1 MSRAAAIGRS
11 ISASVTYSRGRFLD
25 MNQRA
30 LDNDG
35 GRPTLFRAEY
45 AEQAR
50 KYKRGQAYE
59 PEVPVEVREWISQCQ
74 FGATIPEV
82 AHFFDVTPTTI
93 SNWQLAHPEFFEAMR
108 LGRQASDERVERSFY
123 QRAIGYDVKTTRTVS
138 KTGDGSVTETIEHLP
153 GDVTAQMKWLS
164 NRRPKQWRGDI
175 PDAEP
180 PRSSEEIKAI
190 ILGKLMEWGLK
201 VVPADA
207 PSLESVEG
215 GRLASPASQVPITKA
230 PT

>member
-1 MSRAAAIGRS
+1 M
-11 ISASVTYSRGRFLD
+11 
-25 MNQRA
+25 
-30 LDNDG
+30 
-35 GRPTLFRAEY
+35 
-45 AEQAR
+45 
-50 KYKRGQAYE
+50 
-59 PEVPVEVREWISQCQ
+59 CQ

-164 NRRPKQWRGDI
+164 IRRPKQWREQL
-175 PDAEP
+175 PDGAQPE
-180 PRSSEEIKAI
+180 RSSEEIKAI
-190 ILGKLMEWGLK
+190 ILGKLAEWGLK
-201 VVPADA
+201 VVPMEAVLLEKSA
-207 PSLESVEG
+207 KGESVEE
-215 GRLASPASQVPITKA
+215 
-230 PT
+230 